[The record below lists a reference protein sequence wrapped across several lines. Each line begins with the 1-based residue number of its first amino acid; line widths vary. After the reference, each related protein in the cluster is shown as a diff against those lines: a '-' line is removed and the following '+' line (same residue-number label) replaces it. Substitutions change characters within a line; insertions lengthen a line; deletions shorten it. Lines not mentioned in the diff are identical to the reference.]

1 MIAVFT
7 GSDVYLEGSLCAQD
21 QDILANAFPRRT
33 REGHEDVVVSS
44 SEELGIR
51 GLRRLPERQPKSP
64 RAGAKPSRPTAKR
77 KYLNEECAS
86 KVVGW

>member
-51 GLRRLPERQPKSP
+51 GLRRLPERLPNRLGQGRHHLDPLRNESILMKSSHL
-64 RAGAKPSRPTAKR
+64 R
-77 KYLNEECAS
+77 
-86 KVVGW
+86 